1 MPKAYSHKM
10 NIKKVIPI
18 LEWLPNYNISFFKG
32 DLVAGITVGIIL
44 IPQGIA
50 YALIAGLPPIYGLY
64 CALVPQVMYTIFGSS
79 RQVAIGPVA
88 MDSLIVAT
96 GVSTLALAGS
106 ESYISIAILLAL
118 MVGAIQ
124 FILGVFSL
132 GFIVNFLSKPVITGF
147 TSAVALII
155 GLNQF
160 RNLLGV
166 DFIQSDQIQYVIED
180 IWLQIASFNH
190 HTTIIGLFSVLIII
204 IFRKINKKIPN
215 ALIVVVIGILIMKY
229 FGNSLSDVSIVKD
242 IPSGLPLFGIPDF
255 DVDQIKELFPIA
267 LTLVMVGYLETIS
280 IGKSLEAKQD
290 EYRIR
295 PNQELIALG
304 LSNMVGSLF
313 KAYPSTSSFSRSAI
327 NQESGAKTGMAALIS
342 VVMVMVTLLF
352 LTPLFYHLPK
362 TVLAAI
368 IIVAVFN
375 LINIKEGHFLWK
387 ANKLDF
393 WLMISTFLATL
404 LLGIEFGIV
413 VGVGLSL
420 IVLIFRTSRPYIAEL
435 GKVPD
440 SNFYRNKNRFEEV
453 ILEDDILVFRFDA
466 QLFYANANYF
476 RDNLDEMASKKGKA
490 LKLIVLDA
498 ESINRVDSTGLEMLK
513 ERIKFYKKKDV
524 VFYFAGVK
532 GPVRDDLFR
541 SGVLQIID
549 INHFFMRVNQAVKYY
564 KTGDRKHQE
573 KYAKYIHQAYK

>member
-1 MPKAYSHKM
+1 M
-10 NIKKVIPI
+10 NIKKIIPI
-18 LEWLPNYNISFFKG
+18 LEWLPNYNKSLFKG
-32 DLVAGITVGIIL
+32 DLVAGLTVGIIL

-64 CALVPQVMYTIFGSS
+64 CALVPQLMYAIFGSS
-79 RQVAIGPVA
+79 RQVAVGPVA

-106 ESYISIAILLAL
+106 DSYISIAIVLAL

-124 FILGVFSL
+124 FIMGIFSL

-155 GLNQF
+155 GFNQF
-160 RNLLGV
+160 RNLFGV
-166 DFIQSDQIQYVIED
+166 DFIQSDQIQYLLED
-180 IWLQIASFNH
+180 IWLHFIDYNF
-190 HTTIIGLFSVLIII
+190 HTTIIGLISVLVII

-229 FGNSLSDVSIVKD
+229 FGNSFADVSIVKD
-242 IPSGLPLFGIPDF
+242 IPSGLPTFGIPEF
-255 DVDQIKELFPIA
+255 DIDLIRELLPIA
-267 LTLVMVGYLETIS
+267 FTLVMVGYLETIS

-313 KAYPSTSSFSRSAI
+313 KAYPTTSSFSRSAI

-342 VVMVMVTLLF
+342 VIMVVFTLLF

-368 IIVAVFN
+368 IIVAVFGLVN
-375 LINIKEGHFLWK
+375 FKEAAFLWK
-387 ANKLDF
+387 ANHLDF
-393 WLMISTFLATL
+393 WLMLATFLGTL
-404 LLGIEFGIV
+404 LLGIEFGIM

-420 IVLIFRTSRPYIAEL
+420 IVLIFRTSRPYVAEL
-435 GKVPD
+435 GKVPSSD
-440 SNFYRNKNRFEEV
+440 FYRNRSRFEDVV
-453 ILEDDILVFRFDA
+453 IEKDILIFRFDA
-466 QLFYANANYF
+466 QIFYANSSYF
-476 RDNLDEMASKKGKA
+476 RDKLDDMALSKGA
-490 LKLIVLDA
+490 DLKLIVLDA
-498 ESINRVDSTGLEMLK
+498 ESINRVDSTGVEMLK
-513 ERIKFYKKKDV
+513 ERIKFYRKKGI
-524 VFYFAGVK
+524 VFLLAGVK
-532 GPVRDDLFR
+532 GPVRDDLFK
-541 SGVLQIID
+541 SGILSIID
-549 INHFFMRVNQAVKYY
+549 LNCFFMRVNGAVKYY
-564 KTGDRKHQE
+564 KTGNREQQE
-573 KYAKYIHQAYK
+573 KYAKYIHQAYN

>member
-1 MPKAYSHKM
+1 M
-10 NIKKVIPI
+10 NIKKIIPI
-18 LEWLPNYNISFFKG
+18 LEWLPNYNKSFFKG
-32 DLVAGITVGIIL
+32 DLLAGITVGIIL

-64 CALVPQVMYTIFGSS
+64 CALVPQVMYSIFGSS

-118 MVGAIQ
+118 MVGGIQ
-124 FILGVFSL
+124 FIMGVFSL

-155 GLNQF
+155 GFNQF
-160 RNLLGV
+160 RNLFGV
-166 DFIQSDQIQYVIED
+166 DFVQSDQLQYVVVD
-180 IWLQIASFNH
+180 IWRQIMNFNH
-190 HTTIIGLFSVLIII
+190 PTTIIGLISVVVIII
-204 IFRKINKKIPN
+204 LRKINKKIPS
-215 ALIVVVIGILIMKY
+215 ALIVVVLGIIILKY
-229 FGNSLSDVSIVKD
+229 FGASFSSVSIVKD
-242 IPSGLPLFGIPDF
+242 IPSGLPTFGIPEYDI
-255 DVDQIKELFPIA
+255 DLIRELLPIA
-267 LTLVMVGYLETIS
+267 FTLVMVGYLETIS

-304 LSNMVGSLF
+304 ISNMVGSFF
-313 KAYPSTSSFSRSAI
+313 KAYPTTSSFSRSAI
-327 NQESGAKTGMAALIS
+327 NQESGARTGMAALIS
-342 VVMVMVTLLF
+342 VVMVVITLLF

-375 LINIKEGHFLWK
+375 LVNIKEAAFLWK
-387 ANKLDF
+387 ANHLDF
-393 WLMISTFLATL
+393 WLMLATFIGTL
-404 LLGIEFGIV
+404 LLGIEFGIM

-420 IVLIFRTSRPYIAEL
+420 IVLIYRTSRPYVAEL
-435 GKVPD
+435 GKVPN
-440 SNFYRNKNRFEEV
+440 SNFYRNKSRFEEV
-453 ILEDDILVFRFDA
+453 IIEDDILIFRFDA
-466 QLFYANANYF
+466 QIYYANSSYF
-476 RDNLDEMASKKGKA
+476 RDKLDEMAHKKGAA

-498 ESINRVDSTGLEMLK
+498 ESINRVDSTGVEMLK
-513 ERIKFYKKKDV
+513 ERIKFYKKRNIT
-524 VFYFAGVK
+524 FLLAGVK

-541 SGVLQIID
+541 SGILSIID
-549 INHFFMRVNQAVKYY
+549 INHFFMRSNDAVKFY
-564 KTGDRKHQE
+564 KTGDRKQQE

>member
-1 MPKAYSHKM
+1 M
-10 NIKKVIPI
+10 NIKKLIPI
-18 LEWLPNYNISFFKG
+18 LEWLPNYNTSLFKG

-64 CALVPQVMYTIFGSS
+64 CALVPQIMYAVFGSS

-118 MVGAIQ
+118 MVGSIQ
-124 FILGVFSL
+124 FIMGVFSL
-132 GFIVNFLSKPVITGF
+132 GFVVNFLSKPVITGF
-147 TSAVALII
+147 SSAVALII
-155 GLNQF
+155 GFNQF
-160 RNLLGV
+160 RNLFGV
-166 DFIQSDQIQYVIED
+166 DFVQSDQLQVIIED
-180 IWLQIASFNH
+180 IWHQISNYNY
-190 HTTIIGLFSVLIII
+190 HTTIIGLLSALIII

-215 ALIVVVIGILIMKY
+215 ALIVVVIGIVIMKF
-229 FGNSLSDVSIVKD
+229 FGKSFSDVSIVKD
-242 IPSGLPLFGIPDF
+242 IPSGLPNFGVPDLDF
-255 DVDQIKELFPIA
+255 EQIKELLPIA

-280 IGKSLEAKQD
+280 IAKSLEAKQD

-304 LSNMVGSLF
+304 LSNIAGSFF

-327 NQESGAKTGMAALIS
+327 NQESGAKTGMAALVS
-342 VVMVMVTLLF
+342 VVMVLITLLF

-362 TVLAAI
+362 SVLAAI
-368 IIVAVFN
+368 IIVAVFG
-375 LINIKEGHFLWK
+375 LVNIKEAKFLWK
-387 ANKLDF
+387 ANNLDF
-393 WLMISTFLATL
+393 WLMLITFLATL
-404 LLGIEFGIV
+404 LLGIKYGIII
-413 VGVGLSL
+413 GVGLSL
-420 IVLIFRTSRPYIAEL
+420 IILIFRTSRPYVAEL

-453 ILEDDILVFRFDA
+453 IIEKDILVFRFDA
-466 QLFYANANYF
+466 QLFYANSNYF
-476 RDNLDEMASKKGKA
+476 RDRLDEMIDQKGNA

-513 ERIKFYKKKDV
+513 ERVKFFQKKDIN
-524 VFYFAGVK
+524 FYFAGVK

-541 SGVLQIID
+541 SGILDIID
-549 INHFFMRVNQAVKYY
+549 IKHFFMRVNQAVKFY
-564 KTGDRKHQE
+564 KTGDRTHQE
-573 KYAKYIHQAYK
+573 KYAKYIHQAN

>member
-1 MPKAYSHKM
+1 M

-18 LEWLPNYNISFFKG
+18 LEWLPNYKASFFKG
-32 DLVAGITVGIIL
+32 DLASGITVGIVL

-64 CALVPQVMYTIFGSS
+64 CALVPQILYAIFGSS
-79 RQVAIGPVA
+79 RQVSIGPVA

-106 ESYISIAILLAL
+106 ESYIAIAILLAL
-118 MVGAIQ
+118 MVGTLQ
-124 FILGVFSL
+124 FILGIFSL

-147 TSAVALII
+147 TSAVSLII

-160 RNLLGV
+160 RNLFGV
-166 DFIQSDQIQYVIED
+166 DFFQSDQIQYIIID
-180 IWLQIASFNH
+180 IWEQFSLYNP
-190 HTTIIGLFSVLIII
+190 HTTVIGLLSVLLIII
-204 IFRKINKKIPN
+204 CRKISKKIPS
-215 ALIVVVIGILIMKY
+215 ALIVVILGILILKFFGTY
-229 FGNSLSDVSIVKD
+229 FNNVAIVKE
-242 IPSGLPLFGIPDF
+242 IPSGLPFFSIPELEI
-255 DVDQIKELFPIA
+255 DQIKELLPIA
-267 LTLVMVGYLETIS
+267 LTLVMVGFLETIS

-304 LSNMVGSLF
+304 LSNIFGSFF
-313 KAYPSTSSFSRSAI
+313 KAYPTTSSFSRSAI
-327 NQESGAKTGMAALIS
+327 NAENGAKTGMASLIS
-342 VVMVMVTLLF
+342 VIMVVITLLF
-352 LTPLFYHLPK
+352 LTPLFYYLPK

-375 LINIKEGHFLWK
+375 LINFKEAFYLWRV
-387 ANKLDF
+387 NKLDF
-393 WLMISTFLATL
+393 WLMLSTFLATL
-404 LLGIEFGIV
+404 SLGIEYGIA

-420 IVLIFRTSRPYIAEL
+420 IVLIYRTSKPYVTEL
-435 GKVPD
+435 GKVPH

-453 ILEDDILVFRFDA
+453 VLEEDILVFRFDA

-476 RDNLDEMASKKGKA
+476 RDNLEEMTLQKGAA

-498 ESINRVDSTGLEMLK
+498 ESINRVDSTGVEMLK
-513 ERIKFYKKKDV
+513 ERVRYYKKKGIT
-524 VFYFAGVK
+524 FYFAGVK
-532 GPVRDDLFR
+532 GPVRDDLFK
-541 SGVLQIID
+541 SGLLEIID
-549 INHFFMRVNQAVKYY
+549 INHFFMRANQAIKFY

-573 KYAKYIHQAYK
+573 KYAKYIHQSYQ

>member
-1 MPKAYSHKM
+1 M
-10 NIKKVIPI
+10 NIKKIAPI
-18 LEWLPNYNISFFKG
+18 LDWLPNYNASLFKG
-32 DLVAGITVGIIL
+32 DLIAGITVGIIL

-64 CALVPQVMYTIFGSS
+64 CALVPQVMYAVFGSS

-124 FILGVFSL
+124 FIMGVFSL

-160 RNLLGV
+160 RNLFGV
-166 DFIQSDQIQYVIED
+166 DIVQSDQIQIIIED
-180 IWLQIASFNH
+180 IWLQINDFNY
-190 HTTIIGLFSVLIII
+190 HTTSIGLISALLII

-215 ALIVVVIGILIMKY
+215 ALIVVVLGILIMKY
-229 FGNSLSDVSIVKD
+229 FGNSFADVSIVKD
-242 IPSGLPLFGIPDF
+242 IPSGLPKFGIPDF
-255 DVDQIKELFPIA
+255 DIALLKELLPIA

-342 VVMVMVTLLF
+342 VVMVVITLLF
-352 LTPLFYHLPK
+352 LTPLFYHLPQA
-362 TVLAAI
+362 VLAAI
-368 IIVAVFN
+368 IIVAVFG
-375 LINIKEGHFLWK
+375 LINFKEAIFLWK
-387 ANKLDF
+387 ANQLDF
-393 WLMISTFLATL
+393 CLMLATFLATL
-404 LLGIEFGIV
+404 LLGIEQGIII
-413 VGVGLSL
+413 GVSLSL
-420 IVLIFRTSRPYIAEL
+420 IILIFRTSRPYVAEL
-435 GKVPD
+435 GKVPNA
-440 SNFYRNKNRFEEV
+440 NFYRNKERFAEV
-453 ILEDDILVFRFDA
+453 IIEEDILVFRFDA
-466 QLFYANANYF
+466 QLFYANSNYF
-476 RDNLDEMASKKGKA
+476 RDKLDDMIAKKGNA

-498 ESINRVDSTGLEMLK
+498 ESINRVDSTGVEMLK
-513 ERIKFYKKKDV
+513 ERIRFCQKKGIL
-524 VFYFAGVK
+524 FYFAGVK

-541 SGVLQIID
+541 SGILEIID
-549 INHFFMRVNQAVKYY
+549 LNHFFMRANQAVKFY
-564 KTGDRKHQE
+564 KTGDRTYQE
-573 KYAKYIHQAYK
+573 KYAKYIHQAYD

>member
-1 MPKAYSHKM
+1 M

-18 LEWLPNYNISFFKG
+18 LEWLPNYKASFFKG
-32 DLVAGITVGIIL
+32 DLASGITVGIVL

-64 CALVPQVMYTIFGSS
+64 CALVPQILYAIFGSS
-79 RQVAIGPVA
+79 RQVSIGPVA

-106 ESYISIAILLAL
+106 ESYIAIAILLAL
-118 MVGAIQ
+118 MVGTLQ
-124 FILGVFSL
+124 FILGIFSL

-147 TSAVALII
+147 TSAVSLII

-160 RNLLGV
+160 RNLFGV
-166 DFIQSDQIQYVIED
+166 DFFQSDQIQYIIID
-180 IWLQIASFNH
+180 IWEQFSLYNP
-190 HTTIIGLFSVLIII
+190 HTTVIGLLSVLLIII
-204 IFRKINKKIPN
+204 CRKISKKIPS
-215 ALIVVVIGILIMKY
+215 ALIVVILGILILKFFGTY
-229 FGNSLSDVSIVKD
+229 FNNVAIVKE
-242 IPSGLPLFGIPDF
+242 IPSGLPFFSIPELEI
-255 DVDQIKELFPIA
+255 DQIKELLPIA
-267 LTLVMVGYLETIS
+267 LTLVMVGFLETIS

-304 LSNMVGSLF
+304 LSNIFGSFF
-313 KAYPSTSSFSRSAI
+313 KAYPTTSSFSRSAI
-327 NQESGAKTGMAALIS
+327 NAENGAKTGMASLIS
-342 VVMVMVTLLF
+342 VIMVVITLLF
-352 LTPLFYHLPK
+352 LTPLFYYLPK

-375 LINIKEGHFLWK
+375 LINFKEAFYLWRV
-387 ANKLDF
+387 NKLDF
-393 WLMISTFLATL
+393 WLMLSTFLATL
-404 LLGIEFGIV
+404 SLGIEYGIA

-420 IVLIFRTSRPYIAEL
+420 IVLIYRTSKPYVTEL
-435 GKVPD
+435 GKVPH

-453 ILEDDILVFRFDA
+453 VLEEDILVFRFDA

-476 RDNLDEMASKKGKA
+476 RDNLEEMTLQKGAA

-498 ESINRVDSTGLEMLK
+498 ESINRVDSTGVEMLK
-513 ERIKFYKKKDV
+513 ERVRYYKKKGIT
-524 VFYFAGVK
+524 FYFAGVK
-532 GPVRDDLFR
+532 GPVRDDLFK
-541 SGVLQIID
+541 SGLLEIID
-549 INHFFMRVNQAVKYY
+549 IDHFFMRANQAIKFY

-573 KYAKYIHQAYK
+573 KYAKYIHQSYQ

>member
-1 MPKAYSHKM
+1 MK
-10 NIKKVIPI
+10 IKKIIPI
-18 LEWLPNYNISFFKG
+18 LDWLPNYNSSHFKG
-32 DLVAGITVGIIL
+32 DLIAGITVGIVL

-64 CALVPQVMYTIFGSS
+64 CALVPQVMYAIFGSS

-124 FILGVFSL
+124 FIMGVFSL

-160 RNLLGV
+160 RNLFGV
-166 DFIQSDQIQYVIED
+166 DLVQSDQIQIILED
-180 IWLQIASFNH
+180 ILRQINNFNFQ
-190 HTTIIGLFSVLIII
+190 TTCIGLFSALLIIFFKRI
-204 IFRKINKKIPN
+204 SKKIPN
-215 ALIVVVIGILIMKY
+215 ALIVVVLGILIMK
-229 FGNSLSDVSIVKD
+229 FFDKSFTDVAIVKD
-242 IPSGLPLFGIPDF
+242 IPSGLPKFGIPDF
-255 DVDQIKELFPIA
+255 NLGLLRELLPIA

-304 LSNMVGSLF
+304 ISNMVGSLF
-313 KAYPSTSSFSRSAI
+313 KAYPSASSFSRSAI

-342 VVMVMVTLLF
+342 VVMVVITLLF
-352 LTPLFYHLPK
+352 LMPLFYHLPK
-362 TVLAAI
+362 TVLASI
-368 IIVAVFN
+368 IIVAVFG
-375 LINIKEGHFLWK
+375 LINFKEAGFLWK

-393 WLMISTFLATL
+393 WLMLATFLATL
-404 LLGIEFGIV
+404 LLGIEFGIIT
-413 VGVGLSL
+413 GVGLSL
-420 IVLIFRTSRPYIAEL
+420 IILIFRTSRPYVAVL
-435 GKVPD
+435 GKVPN
-440 SNFYRNKNRFEEV
+440 SNFYKNKERFEEV
-453 ILEDDILVFRFDA
+453 IIDEDILVLRFDA
-466 QLFYANANYF
+466 QLFYANASYF
-476 RDNLDEMASKKGKA
+476 RDQLEQMMDKKGSS

-498 ESINRVDSTGLEMLK
+498 ESINRVDSTGIEMLK
-513 ERIKFYKKKDV
+513 ERIRFCQKKGIL
-524 VFYFAGVK
+524 FYFAGVK

-541 SGVLQIID
+541 SGILEIID
-549 INHFFMRVNQAVKYY
+549 LSKTYTWVVKEFMSIFSNTYSMRSYRNFNCKLTCIVS
-564 KTGDRKHQE
+564 
-573 KYAKYIHQAYK
+573 

>member
-1 MPKAYSHKM
+1 M

-18 LEWLPNYNISFFKG
+18 LEWLPNYNKSLFKG

-64 CALVPQVMYTIFGSS
+64 CALMPQVMYAIFGSS

-106 ESYISIAILLAL
+106 ESYIAIAILLAL
-118 MVGAIQ
+118 MVGVIQ
-124 FILGVFSL
+124 FILGIFSL

-155 GLNQF
+155 GVNQF

-166 DFIQSDQIQYVIED
+166 DFIQSDQIQYLLMD
-180 IWLQIASFNH
+180 IWLQISTFNF
-190 HTTIIGLFSVLIII
+190 HTTAIGLVSVFIII
-204 IFRKINKKIPN
+204 FFRKINKKIPN
-215 ALIVVVIGILIMKY
+215 ALIVVFLGILIMKY
-229 FGNSLSDVSIVKD
+229 FGKNLSDVAVVKD
-242 IPSGLPLFGIPDF
+242 IPSGLPSFSFPVF
-255 DVDQIKELFPIA
+255 DLDQIRELLPIA

-290 EYRIR
+290 EYRVR

-304 LSNMVGSLF
+304 LSNIFGSFF

-327 NQESGAKTGMAALIS
+327 NAESGGKTGMSALIS
-342 VVMVMVTLLF
+342 VAMVIFTLLF

-368 IIVAVFN
+368 IIVAVFG
-375 LINIKEGHFLWK
+375 LINFKEATFLWK
-387 ANKLDF
+387 ANNLDF
-393 WLMISTFLATL
+393 WLLIATFVSTLIF
-404 LLGIEFGIV
+404 GIEYGII

-420 IVLIFRTSRPYIAEL
+420 IILIFRTSRPYVTEL
-435 GKVPD
+435 GKVPN

-453 ILEDDILVFRFDA
+453 ILEDDILVLRFDA
-466 QLFYANANYF
+466 QLFYANASYF
-476 RDNLDEMASKKGKA
+476 RDNLDEMAAKKGKA

-498 ESINRVDSTGLEMLK
+498 ESINRIDSTGVEMLK
-513 ERIKFYKKKDV
+513 ERIKFYQKKDV
-524 VFYFAGVK
+524 KFYFAGVK
-532 GPVRDDLFR
+532 GPVRDSLFR
-541 SGVLQIID
+541 GGLLKVID
-549 INHFFMRVNQAVKYY
+549 LNHFFMRANQAVRFY

-573 KYAKYIHQAYK
+573 KYAKYIHQAYYDEVN

>member
-1 MPKAYSHKM
+1 MK
-10 NIKKVIPI
+10 IKKIIPI
-18 LEWLPNYNISFFKG
+18 LEWLPNYNFSLFRG
-32 DLVAGITVGIIL
+32 DLIAGITVGIVL

-64 CALVPQVMYTIFGSS
+64 CALVPQVMYAIFGSS

-124 FILGVFSL
+124 FIMGVFSL

-155 GLNQF
+155 GCNQF
-160 RNLLGV
+160 RNFFGV
-166 DFIQSDQIQYVIED
+166 ELVQSDQIQIILED
-180 IWLQIASFNH
+180 IWRQIDDFNF
-190 HTTIIGLFSVLIII
+190 HTTGIGLFSALLII

-215 ALIVVVIGILIMKY
+215 ALIVVILGVLIMK
-229 FGNSLSDVSIVKD
+229 FFNKSFTDVSIVKD
-242 IPSGLPLFGIPDF
+242 IPSGLPKFGIPDF
-255 DVDQIKELFPIA
+255 DLALLRELLPIA

-304 LSNMVGSLF
+304 ISNMVGSLF
-313 KAYPSTSSFSRSAI
+313 KAYPSASSFSRSAI
-327 NQESGAKTGMAALIS
+327 NQESGAKTGMAALIA
-342 VVMVMVTLLF
+342 VVMVIITLLF
-352 LTPLFYHLPK
+352 LMPLFYYLPK

-368 IIVAVFN
+368 IIVAVFG
-375 LINIKEGHFLWK
+375 LINFKEARFLWK
-387 ANKLDF
+387 ANQLDF
-393 WLMISTFLATL
+393 CLMLATFLATL

-413 VGVGLSL
+413 TGVGLSL
-420 IVLIFRTSRPYIAEL
+420 IILIFRTSRPYVAVL
-435 GKVPD
+435 GKVPN
-440 SNFYRNKNRFEEV
+440 SNFYKNKERFEEV
-453 ILEDDILVFRFDA
+453 LIDDDILVFRFDA
-466 QLFYANANYF
+466 QLFYANASYF
-476 RDNLDEMASKKGKA
+476 RDRLEQMMDKKGKA

-498 ESINRVDSTGLEMLK
+498 ESINRVDSTGIEMLK
-513 ERIKFYKKKDV
+513 ERILCCQKKGIL
-524 VFYFAGVK
+524 FYFAGVK

-541 SGVLQIID
+541 SEILEVID
-549 INHFFMRVNQAVKYY
+549 IKHFFMRSNQAVMFY
-564 KTGDRKHQE
+564 KTGDRRHQE
-573 KYAKYIHQAYK
+573 KYAKYIHQSYD

>member
-1 MPKAYSHKM
+1 M
-10 NIKKVIPI
+10 NIKKIIPI
-18 LEWLPNYNISFFKG
+18 LEWLPNYKASFFKG
-32 DLVAGITVGIIL
+32 DLIAGITVGIIL

-64 CALVPQVMYTIFGSS
+64 CALIPQVMYAVFGSS

-106 ESYISIAILLAL
+106 DSYISIAILLAL
-118 MVGAIQ
+118 MVGSIQ
-124 FILGVFSL
+124 FLMGVFNL

-155 GLNQF
+155 GFNQF
-160 RNLLGV
+160 RNLFGV
-166 DFIQSDQIQYVIED
+166 DFIQSDQIQDVLQD
-180 IWLQIASFNH
+180 IFYQIKDYNIQ
-190 HTTIIGLFSVLIII
+190 TTVIGLISVIFIIV
-204 IFRKINKKIPN
+204 FRKINKKIPN

-229 FGNSLSDVSIVKD
+229 FGTSFNEVAIVKD
-242 IPSGLPLFGIPDF
+242 IPSGLPKFGIPEFDF
-255 DVDQIKELFPIA
+255 SLIRELLPIA
-267 LTLVMVGYLETIS
+267 FTLVMVGYLETIS

-290 EYRIR
+290 VYRIR

-304 LSNMVGSLF
+304 LSNIVGSLF
-313 KAYPSTSSFSRSAI
+313 KAYPTTSSFSRSAI
-327 NQESGAKTGMAALIS
+327 NQESGAKTGMAALVS
-342 VVMVMVTLLF
+342 VVMVVITLLF

-368 IIVAVFN
+368 IIVAVFGLVN
-375 LINIKEGHFLWK
+375 FKEAAFLWK
-387 ANKLDF
+387 ANHLDF
-393 WLMISTFLATL
+393 WLMLATFLATL
-404 LLGIEFGIV
+404 FLGIEFGII

-435 GKVPD
+435 GKVPN

-453 ILEDDILVFRFDA
+453 ILEDDILIFRFDA
-466 QLFYANANYF
+466 QIFYANSSYF
-476 RDNLDEMASKKGKA
+476 RDNLDEMVLKKGTA

-498 ESINRVDSTGLEMLK
+498 ESINRVDSTGVEMLK
-513 ERIKFYKKKDV
+513 ERIKFYKKKGII
-524 VFYFAGVK
+524 FYLAGVK

-541 SGVLQIID
+541 SGILSIIN
-549 INHFFMRVNQAVKYY
+549 INHFFMRANAAVLFY
-564 KTGDRKHQE
+564 KTGNREQQE
-573 KYAKYIHQAYK
+573 KYSKYIHQAYK

>member
-1 MPKAYSHKM
+1 M
-10 NIKKVIPI
+10 NIKKIIPI
-18 LEWLPNYNISFFKG
+18 LEWLPNYNRSLFKG
-32 DLVAGITVGIIL
+32 DLLAGITVGIIL

-64 CALVPQVMYTIFGSS
+64 CALMPQVMYAIFGSS

-106 ESYISIAILLAL
+106 DSYISIAILLAL

-124 FILGVFSL
+124 FIMGVFSL

-155 GLNQF
+155 GFNQF
-160 RNLLGV
+160 RNLFGV
-166 DFIQSDQIQYVIED
+166 DFVQSDQIQYVVAD
-180 IWLQIASFNH
+180 IWRRIIDLNE
-190 HTTIIGLFSVLIII
+190 HTTIIGLISVVVII
-204 IFRKINKKIPN
+204 IFRKINKKIPS
-215 ALIVVVIGILIMKY
+215 ALIVVILGIVMLKY
-229 FGNSLSDVSIVKD
+229 FGAAFKDVSIVKD
-242 IPSGLPLFGIPDF
+242 IPSGLPTFGIPEF
-255 DVDQIKELFPIA
+255 DIDLIRELLPIA
-267 LTLVMVGYLETIS
+267 FTLVMVGYLETIS

-304 LSNMVGSLF
+304 LGNMVGSF
-313 KAYPSTSSFSRSAI
+313 FSAYPTTSSFSRSAI
-327 NQESGAKTGMAALIS
+327 NQESGARTGMAALIS
-342 VVMVMVTLLF
+342 VLMVVFTLLF

-375 LINIKEGHFLWK
+375 LVNIKEAAFLWK
-387 ANKLDF
+387 ANYLDF
-393 WLMISTFLATL
+393 WLMLATFIATL
-404 LLGIEFGIV
+404 LLGIEFGII

-420 IVLIFRTSRPYIAEL
+420 IVLIYRTSRPYVTEL
-435 GKVPD
+435 GKVPN

-453 ILEDDILVFRFDA
+453 IIHDDILIFRFDA
-466 QLFYANANYF
+466 QIFYANSSYF
-476 RDNLDEMASKKGKA
+476 RDNLDEMAAKKGKA
-490 LKLIVLDA
+490 LKLIVIDA
-498 ESINRVDSTGLEMLK
+498 ESINRVDSTGVEMLK
-513 ERIKFYKKKDV
+513 ERIKFYQKKDIM
-524 VFYFAGVK
+524 FYFAGVK

-541 SGVLQIID
+541 SGVLQIIG
-549 INHFFMRVNQAVKYY
+549 INHFFMRANEAVKFY
-564 KTGDRKHQE
+564 KTGNREHQE

>member
-1 MPKAYSHKM
+1 M
-10 NIKKVIPI
+10 NIKKIIPI
-18 LEWLPNYNISFFKG
+18 LEWLPNYNTSLFKG

-64 CALVPQVMYTIFGSS
+64 CALVPQVMYAIFGSS

-118 MVGAIQ
+118 MVGTIQ
-124 FILGVFSL
+124 FILGIFSL

-160 RNLLGV
+160 RNLFGV
-166 DFIQSDQIQYVIED
+166 DFFQSDQIQYIIID
-180 IWLQIASFNH
+180 IWEQFSTYNA
-190 HTTIIGLFSVLIII
+190 HTTIIGLLSVITII
-204 IFRKINKKIPN
+204 IFRRINKKIPN
-215 ALIVVVIGILIMKY
+215 ALIVVVLGILTMKF
-229 FGNSLSDVSIVKD
+229 FGQSFNDVAIVKE
-242 IPSGLPLFGIPDF
+242 IPSGLPFFGVPEFEI
-255 DVDQIKELFPIA
+255 DQIKELLPIA
-267 LTLVMVGYLETIS
+267 LTLVMVGFLETIS

-304 LSNMVGSLF
+304 LSNIAGSFF

-342 VVMVMVTLLF
+342 VVMVVITLLF
-352 LTPLFYHLPK
+352 LTPLFYFLPK

-375 LINIKEGHFLWK
+375 LINFKEASYLWN

-393 WLMISTFLATL
+393 WLMMSTFLATL
-404 LLGIEFGIV
+404 LLGIEYGIV

-420 IVLIFRTSRPYIAEL
+420 IILIYRTSKPYVTEL
-435 GKVPD
+435 GKVPN

-453 ILEDDILVFRFDA
+453 IIEDDILIFRFDA
-466 QLFYANANYF
+466 QLFYANSSYF
-476 RDNLDEMASKKGKA
+476 RDNLDDMAAMKGDA

-498 ESINRVDSTGLEMLK
+498 ESINRVDSTGVEMLK
-513 ERIKFYKKKDV
+513 ERIRFYQKKDV
-524 VFYFAGVK
+524 KFYFAGVK
-532 GPVRDDLFR
+532 GPVRDDLFKC
-541 SGVLQIID
+541 GILNIID
-549 INHFFMRVNQAVKYY
+549 INHFFMRANQAVKFY

-573 KYAKYIHQAYK
+573 KFAKYIHQSYK